1 MEIQPQPLILY
12 VYKISEVKVD
22 IPIFIAIPKLNADAE
37 KIAEGN
43 HIILIEELSDQ
54 QEVAQ
59 RIKKEIEKRENQKNS
74 SVKPDKE
81 QKSSFFGKLK
91 MRQI

>member
-59 RIKKEIEKRENQKNS
+59 RIKKRSKNEKTRKTRQLSQTKNKKVLS
-74 SVKPDKE
+74 SAN
-81 QKSSFFGKLK
+81 
-91 MRQI
+91 